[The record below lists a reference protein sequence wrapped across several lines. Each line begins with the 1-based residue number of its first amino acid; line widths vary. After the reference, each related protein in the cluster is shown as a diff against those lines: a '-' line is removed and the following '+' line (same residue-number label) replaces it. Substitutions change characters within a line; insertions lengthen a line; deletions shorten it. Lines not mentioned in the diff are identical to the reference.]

1 MASDSD
7 ATEWEKTRRG
17 LLAPLQLAVVDDSE
31 ERGLDLLTDTVVNSN
46 ACALLE
52 ADIPFA
58 DITRIT
64 RSYTKPKMEVL
75 NSHSVVVCKIDD
87 EVEALLDVSAT
98 VWKRMMQPHDGHLD
112 ITVRNRSLGFRAKV
126 CIVGMRNVPATD
138 NCAAFVLWAENG
150 YPEMPQ
156 GMMRTISFVRSPI
169 DFVKREGESRKLLL
183 EQAHERARVAD
194 AIADADIRIGL
205 LSWEELIVEHEA
217 AKVPSDEIEA
227 AAFAIR
233 QELLKCE

>member
-1 MASDSD
+1 
-7 ATEWEKTRRG
+7 
-17 LLAPLQLAVVDDSE
+17 
-31 ERGLDLLTDTVVNSN
+31 
-46 ACALLE
+46 
-52 ADIPFA
+52 
-58 DITRIT
+58 
-64 RSYTKPKMEVL
+64 
-75 NSHSVVVCKIDD
+75 
-87 EVEALLDVSAT
+87 
-98 VWKRMMQPHDGHLD
+98 

>member
-87 EVEALLDVSAT
+87 EVEAL
-98 VWKRMMQPHDGHLD
+98 HLPWPPRRLPD
-112 ITVRNRSLGFRAKV
+112 ALVGTSSPSCQTGGVTIRLKPSGSPPRS
-126 CIVGMRNVPATD
+126 
-138 NCAAFVLWAENG
+138 
-150 YPEMPQ
+150 
-156 GMMRTISFVRSPI
+156 
-169 DFVKREGESRKLLL
+169 
-183 EQAHERARVAD
+183 
-194 AIADADIRIGL
+194 
-205 LSWEELIVEHEA
+205 
-217 AKVPSDEIEA
+217 
-227 AAFAIR
+227 
-233 QELLKCE
+233 